1 MAAGAG
7 GSKMGTQGTVPPYVE
22 PPAFAALDLGT
33 NNCRLL
39 IAEPC
44 TSVRGFRVV
53 DSFSRIV
60 RLGEGLHESGRL
72 SDAAITRTID
82 ALDVCADKIYRRQA
96 AHVRCVATQ
105 ACRAADNGEDFLRQA
120 RQRTGLTFE
129 IITPEE
135 EARLAVLG
143 SLDLADPSYDVALV
157 VDVGGGSTELCWID
171 APAAA
176 RAAGGR
182 CETPPILAWTSLP
195 VGVVTLAERFREGE
209 AENWRD
215 AMQQHV
221 RETVSGFRGADS
233 WKPAFQSGR
242 GHVIGASGTVTSLAG
257 VHMGL
262 ARYDRAA
269 VDGVWMEMRDA
280 HAAAAHL
287 GAMSQAER
295 AAQPCIG
302 PQRADLVLAG
312 AAILEAIDS
321 EWPSARMRVAD
332 RGLREGVLRMM
343 MQAQSD
349 AA

>member
-7 GSKMGTQGTVPPYVE
+7 GTKTGMNGGDRLYIE

-44 TSVRGFRVV
+44 TGARGFRVV

-72 SDAAITRTID
+72 SEAAIARTVD
-82 ALDVCADKIYRRQA
+82 ALEVCADKIYRRQA

-105 ACRAADNGEDFLRQA
+105 ACRAASNGEDFLAQA
-120 RQRTGLTFE
+120 QRRTGLTFE
-129 IITPEE
+129 IIAPEE

-143 SLDLADPSYDVALV
+143 SLDLACASYDVALV

-176 RAAGGR
+176 RAAGSR
-182 CETPPILAWTSLP
+182 DASPPILAWTSLP
-195 VGVVTLAERFREGE
+195 VGVVTLAERFPEGE
-209 AENWRD
+209 SEDWQD
-215 AMQQHV
+215 AMRNHV
-221 RETVSGFRGADS
+221 RNTVAEFRGADDL
-233 WKPAFQSGR
+233 KPMFKNGR

-262 ARYDRAA
+262 PRYDRAA
-269 VDGVWMEMRDA
+269 VDGLWMDMRDA
-280 HAAAAHL
+280 HATAAQL
-287 GAMSQAER
+287 GAMTQAER

-312 AAILEAIDS
+312 AAILEAIDA

-332 RGLREGVLRMM
+332 RGLREGVLRVMM
-343 MQAQSD
+343 HAH
-349 AA
+349 APA